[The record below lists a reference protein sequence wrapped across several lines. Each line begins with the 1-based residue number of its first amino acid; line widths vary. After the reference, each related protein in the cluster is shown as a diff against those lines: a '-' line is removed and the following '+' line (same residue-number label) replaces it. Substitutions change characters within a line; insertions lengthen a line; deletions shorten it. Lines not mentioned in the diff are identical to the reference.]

1 MKGTV
6 KFFDGTK
13 GWGFITSE
21 EGWEAF
27 VHYSNIVN
35 MEGRKTLDENDIVKF
50 EYGEN
55 SFGRDSALNV
65 QPILTTQMMKKSL
78 KDEHLHLKK
87 IGSNSYLVIDENNVI
102 QSPEQGM
109 TFEELASYAGFSVKE
124 E

>member
-6 KFFDGTK
+6 KFFDKSK

-35 MEGRKTLDENDIVKF
+35 MEGRKTLDENDIVEF

-55 SFGRDSALNV
+55 SFGRDSALNA
-65 QPILTTQMMKKSL
+65 QPILTTQMIKKSL
-78 KDEHLHLKK
+78 KDEYLHLKK

-109 TFEELASYAGFSVKE
+109 TFEKLASYAGFSVNE

>member
-6 KFFDGTK
+6 KFFDKCK

-35 MEGRKTLDENDIVKF
+35 MEGRKTLDENDIVEF

-55 SFGRDSALNV
+55 SFGRNSAYRSRCRATYGVSFCSWWCNWCIANL
-65 QPILTTQMMKKSL
+65 L
-78 KDEHLHLKK
+78 
-87 IGSNSYLVIDENNVI
+87 
-102 QSPEQGM
+102 
-109 TFEELASYAGFSVKE
+109 
-124 E
+124 

>member
-6 KFFDGTK
+6 KFFDNRK
-13 GWGFITSE
+13 GWGYITSE

-27 VHYSNIVN
+27 VHYSNIIN
-35 MEGRKTLDENDIVKF
+35 MEGRKTLNENDIVEF

-55 SFGRDSALNV
+55 AFGRDSALNV
-65 QPILTTQMMKKSL
+65 QPVLTTQMIKKSL
-78 KDEHLHLKK
+78 KKEHLQLKK
-87 IGSNSYLVIDENNVI
+87 IGKNSYVVIDDNNVV

-109 TFEELASYAGFSVKE
+109 PFKELAAYAGFSVSE